1 MKTKSYKNCIGYYSY
16 NSRDGCYS
24 GYIQK
29 KNTNIL
35 SILRFYGVDIN
46 EMQDE
51 FEEAVGL
58 ARQFRCI

>member
-1 MKTKSYKNCIGYYSY
+1 MDTILDN
-16 NSRDGCYS
+16 
-24 GYIQK
+24 IQK

-51 FEEAVGL
+51 FEETVNL
-58 ARQFRCI
+58 VIKFKCI

>member
-16 NSRDGCYS
+16 NSRDGCYF

-29 KNTNIL
+29 INTNIL

-51 FEEAVGL
+51 FEETVNL
-58 ARQFRCI
+58 VIRFKCI